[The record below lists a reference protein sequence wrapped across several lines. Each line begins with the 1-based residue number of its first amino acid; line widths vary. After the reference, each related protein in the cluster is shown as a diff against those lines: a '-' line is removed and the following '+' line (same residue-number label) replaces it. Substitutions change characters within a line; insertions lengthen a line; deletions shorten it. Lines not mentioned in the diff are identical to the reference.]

1 MVATDGHRLAY
12 ADRQLGNDIPGLASG
27 VIIPRKGL
35 TELKRLVVEEDSDE
49 VEIGFEGNS
58 GLVRKGGVTLVM
70 RLIEGEFPNY
80 SQVIPEKTTHQLV
93 VAVDMLNHALRR
105 VAILSAERSRAIK
118 FDLSS
123 GLLALSSNNPD
134 IGEAREELDVDYAG
148 EKLSI
153 AFNARYLIDA
163 VSALGSKEVRLSFQD
178 ELSPVKLMP
187 ADDSTTLAVVMPM
200 RI

>member
-1 MVATDGHRLAY
+1 MVRVEQRAW
-12 ADRQLGNDIPGLASG
+12 
-27 VIIPRKGL
+27 
-35 TELKRLVVEEDSDE
+35 RLVKRASRLGFLGKVLDHGYAWLRTTLAPSLHAVETHVSTQRER
-49 VEIGFEGNS
+49 EILADGYYLFGDICDVY
-58 GLVRKGGVTLVM
+58 L
-70 RLIEGEFPNY
+70 
-80 SQVIPEKTTHQLV
+80 
-93 VAVDMLNHALRR
+93 HAPKAALKAYR
-105 VAILSAERSRAIK
+105 RAIK

-134 IGEAREELDVDYAG
+134 VGEAREELDVDYAG

-187 ADDSTTLAVVMPM
+187 ADDSDTLAVVMPM